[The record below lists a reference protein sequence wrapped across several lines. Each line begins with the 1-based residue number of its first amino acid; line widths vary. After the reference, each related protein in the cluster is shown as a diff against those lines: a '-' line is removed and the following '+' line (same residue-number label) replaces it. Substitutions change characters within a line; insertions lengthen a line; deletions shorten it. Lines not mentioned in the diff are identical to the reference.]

1 MFRKLTIAGATVLVA
16 VSGVG
21 FAGSAGAEPGNGN
34 GKAVNRPAD
43 GSVGKADNKSPI
55 GQTLDGMLDENKGY
69 ECDDNKGVG
78 RGNPAHSA
86 CEREAEEPR

>member
-1 MFRKLTIAGATVLVA
+1 MFRKLTIAGATVLIA

-21 FAGSAGAEPGNGN
+21 FAGSAGAVPGNGN

-55 GQTLDGMLDENKGY
+55 GQKLDDMNKGY

-78 RGNPAHSA
+78 RGNPAHTG
-86 CEREAEEPR
+86 CEREEEVPR